1 MLMESLRHTS
11 ISLRSG
17 KLDLEGVITSPTLIK
32 NSAPGVV
39 VCHPHPLY
47 GGDMDNPVVAA
58 ISHSL
63 ALSGIVTLRF
73 NFRGVGGSKG
83 AFDSGKGEISD
94 MEAALNFLTRWP
106 GVDKAKMGAAG
117 YSFGAMVLMSV
128 LPSWPK
134 ARSFALVSPPS
145 SAIDHPLKFKVKS
158 PTLFVVGEDDTQV
171 RTHTIRE
178 RIAGLK
184 GDVRFHLVPRANHF
198 WRGHEGE
205 VAAIVSQFFI
215 DTLT

>member
-1 MLMESLRHTS
+1 MESLRHTS
-11 ISLRSG
+11 ISVRSG
-17 KLDLEGVITSPTLIK
+17 KLDLEGVVTSPAFIK
-32 NSAPGVV
+32 DTAPGVV

-63 ALSGIVTLRF
+63 ALSGIVSLRF
-73 NFRGVGGSKG
+73 NFRGVGGSQG
-83 AFDSGKGEISD
+83 SFDSGKGEARD
-94 MEAALNFLTRWP
+94 LEAAMNFLVHWP
-106 GVDKAKMGAAG
+106 GVDKGKIGAAG

-128 LPSWPK
+128 LPSCAK
-134 ARSFALVSPPS
+134 ARSFAIVSPPS
-145 SAIDHPLKFKVKS
+145 GAMDHPLKFKVKS

-178 RIAGLK
+178 RVAGLK

-198 WRGHEGE
+198 WRGREGE